1 MAFSFG
7 KGKGMTLTVHDVAE
21 ILEHWEAGTS
31 IKAIARILRRNR
43 HTIRKYVIA
52 AQAQGYQPSPGN
64 GPAKGWRAWAAE
76 TFPELPPY
84 MLTGSK
90 ELDWEEYVAVAEGFK
105 YKADP
110 QDWEDLRQ
118 DIIVRAAEVARIY
131 EIKNKPFTRGTMVWV
146 ARFTVRRYWYDLSRR
161 RRVVSLSTTI
171 AGEDKRRPTE
181 LSERLADDRAIDLD
195 AWIDAKARLRECP
208 QRVVEIACKRVNGMP
223 SDRRDSD
230 HLKYYRNKVKQ
241 QLVASK

>member
-1 MAFSFG
+1 MA
-7 KGKGMTLTVHDVAE
+7 LTAHDVAE

-43 HTIRKYVIA
+43 HTIRKYVRV
-52 AQAQGYQPSPGN
+52 AQAQGYRPRGG
-64 GPAKGWRAWAAE
+64 GPAQRWETWAAE
-76 TFPELPPY
+76 TFGLAPS

-90 ELDWEEYVAVAEGFK
+90 ELDWGEYVPVAERFK
-105 YKADP
+105 YKAEA

-118 DIIVRAAEVARIY
+118 DIIVRLAEVTRIY
-131 EIKNKPFTRGTMVWV
+131 ERENRPFTRGTMVWV

-161 RRVVSLSTTI
+161 RRVLSLSTTI

-195 AWIDAKARLRECP
+195 AWIDAKTRLGECP
-208 QRVVEIACKRVNGMP
+208 QRVVELAYKRANGFP
-223 SDRRDSD
+223 LDRRDSD